1 MRKFSIYAM
10 TTAATLTV
18 MAAMPFQALAA
29 QNTYRM
35 TGGNVM
41 VIGGNGA
48 LSGEQ
53 LGQLLGSSG
62 CTSLKDLLEACSG
75 NGNAGIIIGGSGNTG
90 SIGGSGNTGS
100 IGGSGNTGSIGGSGN
115 TGSTGGS
122 GNTGSGS
129 VTEDSA
135 VAEVLSLV
143 NSERAKAG
151 LAPLTLNEKAVKAAQ
166 TRAAEIQ
173 TSFSHTRPDGRS
185 FSTALTEAGVT
196 YRASGENIAYGQTSA
211 AQVMNSWM
219 NSSGH
224 RANIL
229 NSSYTEIGIGHVKSA
244 SGTDYWVQ
252 LFLN

>member
-100 IGGSGNTGSIGGSGN
+100 
-115 TGSTGGS
+115 TGGS

-151 LAPLTLNEKAVKAAQ
+151 LAPLTLNEKAVEAAQ

-229 NSSYTEIGIGHVKSA
+229 NSGYTEIGIGHVKSA